1 MSTGKLAPLIKEFY
15 PEYYSWNEYPLDKC
29 IPIRGVKEQWGI
41 LGNFAPTPLIVK
53 GVLFSNSEQLFQM
66 MKFSDKE
73 TLLSIY
79 QSKGLPLKWAAK
91 KGEKNG
97 LRRKDWGQIIIDVM
111 KFCLQ
116 TKYEQSEEFRHVLN
130 ETIGF
135 SIVEDQTKLKTTKSG
150 NLKDA
155 DTWGVVRKG
164 ELFVGSN
171 LLGRLLMELRDNGK
185 LEYHLPNDIFNNI
198 STVRGFT

>member
-15 PEYYSWNEYPLDKC
+15 PEYYSWNEYPLYKC

-53 GVLFSNSEQLFQM
+53 GILFSNSEQLFQM

-171 LLGRLLMELRDNGK
+171 LLGRLLMELRENSK
-185 LEYHLPNDIFNNI
+185 LEYHLPNDIFKFI
-198 STVRGFT
+198 SFIRVN

>member
-130 ETIGF
+130 ETIGL

-171 LLGRLLMELRDNGK
+171 LLGRLLMELRENSK
-185 LEYHLPNDIFNNI
+185 LEYHLPNDIFKFI
-198 STVRGFT
+198 SFIRVN

>member
-150 NLKDA
+150 NLKEA

-171 LLGRLLMELRDNGK
+171 LLGRLLMELRENSK
-185 LEYHLPNDIFNNI
+185 LEYHLPNDIFKFI
-198 STVRGFT
+198 SIIRVN

>member
-155 DTWGVVRKG
+155 DTWGVVIKG

-171 LLGRLLMELRDNGK
+171 LLGRLLMELRENSK
-185 LEYHLPNDIFNNI
+185 LEYHLPNDIFKFIEILN
-198 STVRGFT
+198 

>member
-79 QSKGLPLKWAAK
+79 QSKGLPLKLAAK

-97 LRRKDWGQIIIDVM
+97 LRREDWGQIIIDVM

-116 TKYEQSEEFRHVLN
+116 TKYEQSKEFRHVLN
-130 ETIGF
+130 ETVGF
-135 SIVEDQTKLKTTKSG
+135 IIVEDQTKLKTTRSG
-150 NLKDA
+150 KLKDA

>member
-1 MSTGKLAPLIKEFY
+1 MSTGKLAPLIKKFY
-15 PEYYSWNEYPLDKC
+15 PEYYSWNEYPINKC
-29 IPIRGVKEQWGI
+29 ISIRGVKEQWGV
-41 LGNFAPTPLIVK
+41 LGNFASIPLAVE
-53 GVLFSNSEQLFQM
+53 GVSFSNSEQLFQM
-66 MKFSDKE
+66 MKFFDKE
-73 TLLSIY
+73 TLTSIY
-79 QSKGLPLKWAAK
+79 QAKGLPLKWAAK

-97 LRRKDWGQIIIDVM
+97 LRREDWGQIIIDVM

-116 TKYEQSEEFRHVLN
+116 TKYEQSKEFRHVLN
-130 ETIGF
+130 ETAGLI
-135 SIVEDQTKLKTTKSG
+135 IVEDQTKLKTTKSG

-185 LEYHLPNDIFNNI
+185 LEYHLPNDIFNFIEILN
-198 STVRGFT
+198 

>member
-150 NLKDA
+150 SLKDA

-171 LLGRLLMELRDNGK
+171 LLGRLLMELRENSK
-185 LEYHLPNDIFNNI
+185 LEYHLPNDIFKFI
-198 STVRGFT
+198 SFIRVN

>member
-1 MSTGKLAPLIKEFY
+1 MSTGKLAPLIKGFY

-171 LLGRLLMELRDNGK
+171 LLGRLLMELRENSK
-185 LEYHLPNDIFNNI
+185 LEYHLPNDIFKFIEILN
-198 STVRGFT
+198 

>member
-171 LLGRLLMELRDNGK
+171 LLGRLLMELRENSK
-185 LEYHLPNDIFNNI
+185 LEYYLPNDIFKFI
-198 STVRGFT
+198 SIIRVN

>member
-1 MSTGKLAPLIKEFY
+1 MNTGKLAPLIKNYY
-15 PEYYSWNEYPLDKC
+15 PEYYSWNEYPVVKC
-29 IPIRGVKEQWGI
+29 ISIRGVKEQWGV
-41 LGNFAPTPLIVK
+41 LGNFAPIPLVVE
-53 GVLFSNSEQLFQM
+53 GVSFSNSEQMFQM

-73 TLLSIY
+73 TLASIY
-79 QSKGLPLKWAAK
+79 QAKGLPLKWAAK

-97 LRRKDWGQIIIDVM
+97 LRREDWGQIIIDVM

-130 ETIGF
+130 ETVGF
-135 SIVEDQTKLKTTKSG
+135 IIVEDQTKLKTTRSG
-150 NLKDA
+150 KLKDA

-185 LEYHLPNDIFNNI
+185 LEYHLPNDIFKFIEILN
-198 STVRGFT
+198 

>member
-171 LLGRLLMELRDNGK
+171 LLGRLLMELRENSK
-185 LEYHLPNDIFNNI
+185 LEYHLPNDIFKFIEILN
-198 STVRGFT
+198 

>member
-171 LLGRLLMELRDNGK
+171 LLGRLLMELRENSK
-185 LEYHLPNDIFNNI
+185 LEYYLPNDIFKFI
-198 STVRGFT
+198 SFIRVN

>member
-15 PEYYSWNEYPLDKC
+15 PQYYSWNEYPVGSC
-29 IPIRGVKEQWGI
+29 IPIRGVREQWGV
-41 LGNFAPTPLIVK
+41 LGNFAPTPLVVE
-53 GVLFSNSEQLFQM
+53 GTSFSNSEQLFQM

-79 QSKGLPLKWAAK
+79 QSKGLPLKWIAK

-97 LRRKDWGQIIIDVM
+97 LRRQDWGHIIIDVM
-111 KFCLQ
+111 KFCLH
-116 TKYEQSEEFRHVLN
+116 TKYEQSEKFRNMLK
-130 ETIGF
+130 ETTGF
-135 SIVEDQTKLKTTKSG
+135 FIVEDQTNLKTTKTG
-150 NLKDA
+150 KIKDA

-164 ELFVGSN
+164 EQYIGSN

-185 LEYHLPNDIFNNI
+185 LEYHLPSDIFNFIEILN
-198 STVRGFT
+198 

>member
-171 LLGRLLMELRDNGK
+171 LLGRLLMELQENSK
-185 LEYHLPNDIFNNI
+185 LEYHLPNDIFKFIEILN
-198 STVRGFT
+198 

>member
-155 DTWGVVRKG
+155 DTWGVVRKV

-171 LLGRLLMELRDNGK
+171 LLGRLLMELRENSK
-185 LEYHLPNDIFNNI
+185 LEYHLPNDIFKFIEILN
-198 STVRGFT
+198 

>member
-1 MSTGKLAPLIKEFY
+1 MSTGKLTPLIKEFY

-97 LRRKDWGQIIIDVM
+97 LRRKDCGQIIIDVM

-171 LLGRLLMELRDNGK
+171 LLGRLLMELRENSK
-185 LEYHLPNDIFNNI
+185 LEYHLPNDIFKFIEILN
-198 STVRGFT
+198 

>member
-53 GVLFSNSEQLFQM
+53 GVLFSNSEQLSQM

-171 LLGRLLMELRDNGK
+171 LLGRLLMELRENSK
-185 LEYHLPNDIFNNI
+185 LEYHLPNDIFKFIEILN
-198 STVRGFT
+198 

>member
-1 MSTGKLAPLIKEFY
+1 MSTGKLATLIKEFY

-185 LEYHLPNDIFNNI
+185 LEYHLPNDIFKFIEILN
-198 STVRGFT
+198 

>member
-15 PEYYSWNEYPLDKC
+15 PEYYLWNEYPVDKC
-29 IPIRGVKEQWGI
+29 VAIRSVKDRWGV
-41 LGNFAPTPLIVK
+41 LGNFAPTPLMVK

-79 QSKGLPLKWAAK
+79 QSKGLPLKWAAR

-97 LRRKDWGQIIIDVM
+97 LRRDEWGSIVIDVM

-116 TKYEQSEEFRHVLN
+116 TKYEQSDEFRSALN
-130 ETIGF
+130 DTAGF
-135 SIVEDQTKLKTTKSG
+135 FIVENQTNLKTTKSG
-150 NLKDA
+150 KLKDA
-155 DTWGVVRKG
+155 DTWGVVRK
-164 ELFVGSN
+164 EEQYIGSN

-185 LEYHLPNDIFNNI
+185 LDYHLPNDIF
-198 STVRGFT
+198 GFIGILK

>member
-116 TKYEQSEEFRHVLN
+116 TKYEQTEEFRHVLN

-171 LLGRLLMELRDNGK
+171 LLGRLLMELRENSK
-185 LEYHLPNDIFNNI
+185 LEYHLPNDIFKFIEILN
-198 STVRGFT
+198 

>member
-1 MSTGKLAPLIKEFY
+1 MERIS
-15 PEYYSWNEYPLDKC
+15 LDKC

-116 TKYEQSEEFRHVLN
+116 TKYEQSEEFRQVLN
-130 ETIGF
+130 ETVGF
-135 SIVEDQTKLKTTKSG
+135 IIVEDQTKLKTTRSG
-150 NLKDA
+150 KLKDA

-171 LLGRLLMELRDNGK
+171 LLGRLLMELRENSK
-185 LEYHLPNDIFNNI
+185 LEYHLPNDIFKFI
-198 STVRGFT
+198 SFIRVN

>member
-97 LRRKDWGQIIIDVM
+97 LRRKDCGQIIIDVM

-171 LLGRLLMELRDNGK
+171 LLGRLLMELRENSK
-185 LEYHLPNDIFNNI
+185 LEYHLPNDIFKFIEILN
-198 STVRGFT
+198 